1 MVVEFTTDDGNF
13 QVRSTRRWWSFAR
26 FEVYVLS
33 HSEPKFVCCAS
44 GLTSLEEAKEWIE
57 QMGERTQTLERE
69 NAEVLKRWP
78 RGITP
83 EDLYVPIGPSPSQ
96 VRELPGLAEARAQYM
111 ELSQD
116 PAAAPVLKFLASVGK
131 TGRQQMAEKIAADP
145 EAFRDEFTAW
155 IQAGAPTCSHHAKQ
169 AGI

>member
-111 ELSQD
+111 ELTQD

-155 IQAGAPTCSHHAKQ
+155 IQAGAPTCSHQIKQ
-169 AGI
+169 VGF